1 MPARPRRPIRVG
13 LNGPMADG
21 AMALLHDGLA
31 RWAATMP
38 DEEAVAFGDH
48 RLSWAQWHERIRRL
62 TGALVARGIGAGD
75 RVAVIDRNHLASLD
89 MILAA
94 GALGAITVLP
104 NWRLK
109 DAELTYVL
117 GDCSP
122 RLVVLGAA
130 FVDREELIRMAA
142 PSIEHVVHLDDDYES
157 WLSSGTPTS
166 PAADVRP
173 DTPVLVIYTSG
184 TTGAAK
190 GVVFSHS
197 ALIAN
202 AEVSALTAHAEPG
215 DRALTSMPLF
225 HIGGVG
231 AALAAVESGLP
242 QTILADPTP
251 DAIVQAIEQGCTR
264 TFLVPAVIDRMLESG
279 QRERQALASLSLL
292 AYGGSPCPRPILEA
306 ALAAMPDTD
315 IVQVYGMTELCGS
328 VTQLSNTAH
337 RDSDHRERLAAAGQ
351 LVDHVDVRIVD
362 PTTLLD
368 VSPGDAGELWFR
380 TPKRMQGYLGKPEA
394 TAQVIVDGGW
404 LRTGDIGR
412 MDEEGFIFIV
422 DRLKDIIITGGENV
436 FSPEVESVV
445 AEHPSVAE
453 VAVIG
458 MPDPTMGERVTAV
471 VTAAQG
477 KTVDPDDVI
486 TFTRTRLAGFK
497 CPRTVVVVD
506 ELPRNASGKVLKHE
520 LRTSIAASNVG
531 AS

>member
-1 MPARPRRPIRVG
+1 
-13 LNGPMADG
+13 
-21 AMALLHDGLA
+21 
-31 RWAATMP
+31 
-38 DEEAVAFGDH
+38 
-48 RLSWAQWHERIRRL
+48 
-62 TGALVARGIGAGD
+62 
-75 RVAVIDRNHLASLD
+75 
-89 MILAA
+89 
-94 GALGAITVLP
+94 
-104 NWRLK
+104 
-109 DAELTYVL
+109 
-117 GDCSP
+117 
-122 RLVVLGAA
+122 
-130 FVDREELIRMAA
+130 
-142 PSIEHVVHLDDDYES
+142 
-157 WLSSGTPTS
+157 
-166 PAADVRP
+166 
-173 DTPVLVIYTSG
+173 
-184 TTGAAK
+184 
-190 GVVFSHS
+190 
-197 ALIAN
+197 
-202 AEVSALTAHAEPG
+202 
-215 DRALTSMPLF
+215 
-225 HIGGVG
+225 
-231 AALAAVESGLP
+231 
-242 QTILADPTP
+242 
-251 DAIVQAIEQGCTR
+251 
-264 TFLVPAVIDRMLESG
+264 
-279 QRERQALASLSLL
+279 
-292 AYGGSPCPRPILEA
+292 
-306 ALAAMPDTD
+306 
-315 IVQVYGMTELCGS
+315 MTELCGS

-394 TAQVIVDGGW
+394 TAQVIVDGDW

-412 MDEEGFIFIV
+412 MDEGGFIFIV